1 MREKIKFAVL
11 HQLHTCRT
19 SSVTVNGITLKKES
33 VVITNRLN
41 EETDYPDFG
50 TIKELLIATGKRVFL
65 GLHKLV
71 VQEYSDHHKAYV
83 VRQTEEKYVQQFN
96 TLPTFQVLHLIP
108 VPLTHCTLKYIIPKY
123 TI

>member
-50 TIKELLIATGKRVFL
+50 TIKELLIATGSPEKVL
-65 GLHKLV
+65 KLI
-71 VQEYSDHHKAYV
+71 QFQI
-83 VRQTEEKYVQQFN
+83 QTN
-96 TLPTFQVLHLIP
+96 TTHVARCYCK
-108 VPLTHCTLKYIIPKY
+108 LTIGHN
-123 TI
+123 